1 MKINYLYIF
10 LSVLLI
16 ISIQN
21 CGTDSSGKS
30 SDSKLR
36 TQLIA
41 TTEKYIMSQLKDPRK
56 TISENGTITLA
67 DEQKRFV
74 IEQSKVF
81 TGLIDDD
88 LITDAILTVETFQG
102 EYQTVSE
109 HLIILGTEND
119 LRLAITI
126 ESDMRIISLKDRI
139 ITADVPEHSRNT
151 PLFNCPSCWEVAKYQ
166 FSMGELER
174 VD

>member
-1 MKINYLYIF
+1 
-10 LSVLLI
+10 
-16 ISIQN
+16 
-21 CGTDSSGKS
+21 
-30 SDSKLR
+30 
-36 TQLIA
+36 
-41 TTEKYIMSQLKDPRK
+41 MSQLKDPRK